1 MLLTNYKKS
10 AILII
15 AFSIAFASC
24 SAKKGILHSNAKI
37 PVSAKKGIL
46 HSNAKI
52 PVSSKIGIII
62 DSPNNLKNV
71 VLALFM
77 KRGYQVTAINA
88 SDLYTFKDVYDIAD
102 MKKLSYDMADDTVPT
117 VEKTYENMYKL
128 HIYNFELNKIQ
139 FLRQIRDEWRVE
151 YLIILDYKDWEKV
164 SWARVINLRTF
175 EIDFIEN
182 YPTAYT
188 DNIETITNHFINGIS
203 GR

>member
-1 MLLTNYKKS
+1 MLLNNYKKS

-24 SAKKGILHSNAKI
+24 SAKKG
-37 PVSAKKGIL
+37 VL

-52 PVSSKIGIII
+52 PVSSKIGIIV

-77 KRGYQVTAINA
+77 KKGYQVTAINA

-102 MKKLSYDMADDTVPT
+102 MKKLSYDIAGDTVPT

-128 HIYNFELNKIQ
+128 HIYNFELNKAQ
-139 FLRQIRDEWRVE
+139 FLRQIRDEWNVE

-182 YPTAYT
+182 YPTGYT
-188 DNIETITNHFINGIS
+188 DNIETITNHFIKGIS